1 MQPRKK
7 ALVAAAS
14 GTAIGLAGLAFIAM
28 PAGAGEAPPELPAVS
43 AEDLVQS
50 VLTADAP
57 ALRGTVT
64 VSEQLGLPAGLPGVG
79 SLDLD
84 EARVFNDGNG
94 KTRLAIK
101 QGGTENTVVH
111 DGATVWS
118 YNSAD
123 NTATKVTLPQGT
135 EGAAKHEGVT
145 EDGQL
150 TDPTAA
156 AGQLLQAVR
165 EFSTVT
171 VDGTARV
178 ADRPAYEL
186 VLTPKP
192 DERTLL
198 REIRV
203 AVDSET
209 RMPLRLE
216 VLTNGTTEPALEIG
230 FSEFAVEQ
238 QPADLFTFTPP
249 AGAKVEEVTPEAK
262 HDDAEAGKVKD
273 AVDPQVVGTGWDSVI
288 TGRVPA
294 DLLAGGQLPSE
305 LEGEEGQE
313 GLNVQALLGQVA
325 KPVSGPFGT
334 GHVITTKVGTALL
347 TDDGRFAAGAVP
359 EQVLIEALGTK

>member
-14 GTAIGLAGLAFIAM
+14 GTAIGLAGLAFVAM
-28 PAGAGEAPPELPAVS
+28 PAGADEAPPELPAVS

-64 VSEQLGLPAGLPGVG
+64 VSEQLGLPRRT
-79 SLDLD
+79 
-84 EARVFNDGNG
+84 ARR
-94 KTRLAIK
+94 RLARPRRGAGV
-101 QGGTENTVVH
+101 QRRQRQDQAGGQAGRHGEHRRARRRHRLV
-111 DGATVWS
+111 

-123 NTATKVTLPQGT
+123 NTATKVTLP
-135 EGAAKHEGVT
+135 EGVEKHEGVT
-145 EDGQL
+145 ENGQL

-156 AGQLLQAVR
+156 AGEMLQAVR
-165 EFSTVT
+165 EYSTVT

-192 DERTLL
+192 AERTLL

-209 RMPLRLE
+209 RLPLRLE

-249 AGAKVEEVTPEAK
+249 AGAKIDEVTPEAK
-262 HDDAEAGKVKD
+262 PQDQAEAGKVKD
-273 AVDPQVVGTGWDSVI
+273 ALTRRSSARAGTRWSPV
-288 TGRVPA
+288 A
-294 DLLAGGQLPSE
+294 CLPTRS
-305 LEGEEGQE
+305 
-313 GLNVQALLGQVA
+313 
-325 KPVSGPFGT
+325 
-334 GHVITTKVGTALL
+334 
-347 TDDGRFAAGAVP
+347 RAAAA
-359 EQVLIEALGTK
+359 Q

>member
-50 VLTADAP
+50 VLTAQAP
-57 ALRGTVT
+57 ALSGTVT
-64 VSEQLGLPAGLPGVG
+64 VSEQLGLPAALPGVG
-79 SLDLD
+79 TLDLD

-101 QGGTENTVVH
+101 QGGAENTVVH

-123 NTATKVTLPQGT
+123 NTATKVTLPA
-135 EGAAKHEGVT
+135 GAGHGQHEGMT

-150 TDPTAA
+150 TDPTAV

-209 RMPLRLE
+209 RLPLRLE

-238 QPADLFTFTPP
+238 QPADLFAFTPP
-249 AGAKVEEVTPEAK
+249 AGAKIDEVTPEAK
-262 HDDAEAGKVKD
+262 PDQAEADKAKE
-273 AVDPQVVGTGWDSVI
+273 AVDPQVVGEGWDSVI

-294 DLLAGGQLPSE
+294 DALAGGKLPAAV
-305 LEGEEGQE
+305 EGQDGGE
-313 GLNVQALLGQVA
+313 GLDVQALLGQIA

-359 EQVLIEALGTK
+359 EQVLIDALGAK